1 MLYYSQLKERYI
13 MYFETVQKRTIV
25 EELAQVR
32 ERMKK
37 KMKGKVRFREKQTEG
52 YSMRWNLEK

>member
-1 MLYYSQLKERYI
+1 